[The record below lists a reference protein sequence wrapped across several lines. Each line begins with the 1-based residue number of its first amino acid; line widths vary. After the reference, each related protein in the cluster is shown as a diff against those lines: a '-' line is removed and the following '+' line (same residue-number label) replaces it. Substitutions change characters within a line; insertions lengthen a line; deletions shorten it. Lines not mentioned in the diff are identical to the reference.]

1 MAHPTYTKGPYQAT
15 VHAELLDD
23 GRYQGLVS
31 LERTDERDSKQVHRT
46 QAYSS
51 SEAEAFEEGHALAH
65 RLLADVGNA

>member
-15 VHAELLDD
+15 VHAELMQD
-23 GRYQGLVS
+23 GQYQGVVS
-31 LERTDERDSKQVHRT
+31 LARTDTRDGATVHRT
-46 QAYSS
+46 DAFSS